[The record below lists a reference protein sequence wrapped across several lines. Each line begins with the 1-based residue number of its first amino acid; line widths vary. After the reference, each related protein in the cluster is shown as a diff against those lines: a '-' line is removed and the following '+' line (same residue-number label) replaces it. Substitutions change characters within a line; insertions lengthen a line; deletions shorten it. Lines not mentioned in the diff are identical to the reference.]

1 MLVVERGKMVVAT
14 RLLRQRY
21 IVTLGKRGTPHVVAI
36 LLVEVVLAPL
46 VQRLVHLVS
55 RNASF
60 VTVTIQLIEGRIVII
75 LQFVE
80 HQCHTAL
87 VGHTVVID
95 LRLVVNDIA
104 RRSIV
109 HLVEVRLGRD
119 IPVCIHVHRCLIRL
133 TLLRRYHDYAI
144 GSQRSVDRGCCRI
157 LEHRYRL
164 YVIGIDI
171 AERQVGRHIVNH
183 NEGCSTHLAREGTHT
198 TQHRRTLAGI
208 GIDVHHHTCH
218 LTFQSREHVLVHH
231 AVQLCRIHETEGC
244 R

>member
-1 MLVVERGKMVVAT
+1 M
-14 RLLRQRY
+14 
-21 IVTLGKRGTPHVVAI
+21 
-36 LLVEVVLAPL
+36 
-46 VQRLVHLVS
+46 
-55 RNASF
+55 
-60 VTVTIQLIEGRIVII
+60 
-75 LQFVE
+75 
-80 HQCHTAL
+80 
-87 VGHTVVID
+87 
-95 LRLVVNDIA
+95 
-104 RRSIV
+104 

-119 IPVCIHVHRCLIRL
+119 IPVGIHVHRCLIRL
-133 TLLRRYHDYAI
+133 TLLRRYHYHTV
-144 GSQRSVDRGCCRI
+144 GSQRTIDGGCCRI

-198 TQHRRTLAGI
+198 AQHWRAFAGI
-208 GIDVHHHTCH
+208 GIDVHHYASH